1 MFNIGLIELLIII
14 FFILILVK
22 PKDFPKIFQNI
33 GLFYRKI
40 NQYISNFKYE
50 FSNLEVKEKKQKL
63 KKKINL
69 INWYV
74 IFRPF

>member
-40 NQYISNFKYE
+40 NQYVSNFKYE
-50 FSNLEVKEKKQKL
+50 FSNLEVKEKTKL
-63 KKKINL
+63 KKKKNL

>member
-40 NQYISNFKYE
+40 NQYVSNFKYE
-50 FSNLEVKEKKQKL
+50 FSNLEVKEKTKI
-63 KKKINL
+63 KKKNKS
-69 INWYV
+69 N
-74 IFRPF
+74 

>member
-40 NQYISNFKYE
+40 NQYVSNFKYE
-50 FSNLEVKEKKQKL
+50 FSNLEVKEKTKF
-63 KKKINL
+63 KKKKKSN
-69 INWYV
+69 
-74 IFRPF
+74 

>member
-40 NQYISNFKYE
+40 NQYISNLKYE
-50 FSNLEVKEKKQKL
+50 FSNLEIKEKKKL

>member
-50 FSNLEVKEKKQKL
+50 FSNLEVKEKTKI

>member
-40 NQYISNFKYE
+40 NQYISNLKYE
-50 FSNLEVKEKKQKL
+50 FSNLDVEQ
-63 KKKINL
+63 KKKIKKKKKSK
-69 INWYV
+69 
-74 IFRPF
+74 

>member
-40 NQYISNFKYE
+40 NQYINNFKYE
-50 FSNLEVKEKKQKL
+50 FSNLEVKEKTKI
-63 KKKINL
+63 KKKNKY
-69 INWYV
+69 N
-74 IFRPF
+74 